1 MQYTKQN
8 KDTFKESMEKIDKS
22 IETIKYLNKIISKLD
37 KK

>member
-1 MQYTKQN
+1 MQYIKQN

-22 IETIKYLNKIISKLD
+22 IEAIKHLNKIISKLD